1 MYVRTDG
8 WMDACMHAYIN
19 AYENIRM
26 NYCQKLPFIVDTPVR
41 RRIFKLKK
49 CSIRLLE
56 RFREAEADPGSMRPS
71 RPSWARGTAGT
82 ASCSV
87 RRCPNGQQLIASAK
101 WCYKYIYIYC
111 KYGQELG
118 LSDRSCQVHLFF
130 VEYSLV
136 TQCFVAVSGVDTRTT
151 AELDF
156 FFSCAIDG
164 YTMLHI
170 NIAHMC

>member
-101 WCYKYIYIYC
+101 WCYKYIYIYIANTAKNWGC
-111 KYGQELG
+111 LTALAK
-118 LSDRSCQVHLFF
+118 FI
-130 VEYSLV
+130 
-136 TQCFVAVSGVDTRTT
+136 CFSW
-151 AELDF
+151 
-156 FFSCAIDG
+156 
-164 YTMLHI
+164 
-170 NIAHMC
+170 NIPW